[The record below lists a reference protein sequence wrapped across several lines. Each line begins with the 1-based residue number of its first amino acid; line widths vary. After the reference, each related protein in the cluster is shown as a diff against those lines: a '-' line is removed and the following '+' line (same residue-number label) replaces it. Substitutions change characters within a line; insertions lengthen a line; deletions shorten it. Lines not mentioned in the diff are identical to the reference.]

1 MPSLDMSVAVHMVRN
16 GGFTAVID
24 SGILADHLF
33 DDGRKIYEFTR
44 SHFAQFGKV
53 PDAATIL
60 TDLKIEVPPSSDVV
74 EPVAYF
80 IDRIKSRALDKLA
93 KEHAKA
99 ATAAMDRVDSKGVID
114 AAKELLTAISQQ
126 NLAGEVI
133 DDWTL
138 NTGER
143 IAEYEAAKTAQGG
156 VTGIPTPWTSLNDRT
171 QGINKGDFWILCG
184 RPGSGK
190 SWAVSKMVI
199 HAWVND
205 FKPLFVSLEMPVKKI
220 KRRMDAIYARL
231 AYYDFKRGKLGMHI
245 EAQYKQALDG
255 LEEKPPLNIVTRKR
269 VKTVGD
275 VALLMEQL
283 QPSVVFIDG
292 LYKLRPNSVNK
303 YKSNWEVIMALV
315 DEIQELALE
324 KEIPIVGVT
333 QLNRGAAKQKGKK
346 SSSAAGLEDIA
357 FADAI
362 GMNADVILGLLPTEE
377 TKGRNETVIQ
387 LMKNREDDI
396 GSWLVK
402 FDLAAMDFNEVGP
415 YQEPSDDPDDASVGY
430 AP

>member
-1 MPSLDMSVAVHMVRN
+1 
-16 GGFTAVID
+16 
-24 SGILADHLF
+24 
-33 DDGRKIYEFTR
+33 
-44 SHFAQFGKV
+44 
-53 PDAATIL
+53 
-60 TDLKIEVPPSSDVV
+60 
-74 EPVAYF
+74 
-80 IDRIKSRALDKLA
+80 
-93 KEHAKA
+93 
-99 ATAAMDRVDSKGVID
+99 
-114 AAKELLTAISQQ
+114 
-126 NLAGEVI
+126 
-133 DDWTL
+133 
-138 NTGER
+138 
-143 IAEYEAAKTAQGG
+143 
-156 VTGIPTPWTSLNDRT
+156 
-171 QGINKGDFWILCG
+171 
-184 RPGSGK
+184 
-190 SWAVSKMVI
+190 
-199 HAWVND
+199 
-205 FKPLFVSLEMPVKKI
+205 
-220 KRRMDAIYARL
+220 
-231 AYYDFKRGKLGMHI
+231 MHI